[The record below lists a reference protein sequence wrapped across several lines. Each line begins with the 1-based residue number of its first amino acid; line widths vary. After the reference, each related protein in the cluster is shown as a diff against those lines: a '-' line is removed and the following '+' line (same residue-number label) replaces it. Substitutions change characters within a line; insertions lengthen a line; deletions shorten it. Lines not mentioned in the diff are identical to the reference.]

1 MTNLDIA
8 LNVAATVALQIPD
21 AKQIGRKKL
30 AGWRVSFGYTGK
42 EAETA
47 LAIFNAIAK
56 KHLAPGTR
64 GKPQDAR
71 QTARA
76 LVLDILVQKANWK
89 PFPGIIASFA
99 ERNDRDFFEQLGRG
113 LYRQR
118 KPVFDELDWF
128 LVLNW
133 HGWNE
138 DSWRN
143 WNNPDRAAILKLPPL
158 KFWTAAALG
167 ELLQT
172 VLRCTTKG
180 AKALEKRRLALGL
193 ALATPAKVMA
203 VVQTRGGSME
213 IRTAD

>member
-30 AGWRVSFGYTGK
+30 AGRRVSFGYTGK

-133 HGWNE
+133 HGWTE

-143 WNNPDRAAILKLPPL
+143 WNNPDIRDKL
-158 KFWTAAALG
+158 
-167 ELLQT
+167 Q
-172 VLRCTTKG
+172 
-180 AKALEKRRLALGL
+180 
-193 ALATPAKVMA
+193 
-203 VVQTRGGSME
+203 
-213 IRTAD
+213 RTADKIIGEFYEFSAYNSFGKGFSFFGQGDSWSSQVDEPFGLHSFDHFRN